1 MVRLLK
7 EIKIYNFGP
16 INQPICFSLEKRK
29 TEQFLEN
36 IIEGSNLL
44 KTIYIYGANNS
55 GKTKVVETIRFLK
68 DIVELGKEIFNKRN
82 YLPFLFNSDKVTE
95 LEYSFII
102 EGCKYLYLLRI
113 NLFDKYI
120 VEEKMTIGSKVIFIR
135 KNETLSLEENRKEL
149 KIDRDIFGLVYY
161 YSVIGGNE
169 DIDKLIEYINQIIY
183 IEQQRNSDNIIKANS
198 ITDINKINFLE
209 ENIERINDVIKGF
222 GFDFETVILK
232 GTDQVNREIK
242 SIGVNKKFKNQNLIV
257 PLSLFESFGTNV
269 FINLLLEVEKNQKS
283 QLIVIDEIE
292 RGIHFALAS
301 AFIGYINREYPNKQ
315 LVLPTHMTDL
325 LDSEL
330 KIRKDQIYIV
340 ENELQKGF
348 SINRKFSKKVIRETM
363 NFQKIFKSKSVG
375 GVPEISLFENS
386 DVK

>member
-1 MVRLLK
+1 M
-7 EIKIYNFGP
+7 
-16 INQPICFSLEKRK
+16 
-29 TEQFLEN
+29 EN

-68 DIVELGKEIFNKRN
+68 DIVELGKEIFTKRN

-95 LEYSFII
+95 LEYSFLI
-102 EGCKYLYLLRI
+102 GGRKYLYLLRI

-120 VEEKMTIGSKVIFIR
+120 VEEKLTIDGRVIFIR
-135 KNETLSLEENRKEL
+135 KNESVSLEENGKEL
-149 KIDRDIFGLVYY
+149 RIDKDIFGIIYY

-169 DIDKLIEYINQIIY
+169 EVDKLIEYINQIIY
-183 IEQQRNSDNIIKANS
+183 IEQQRNSDNLIKANS

-209 ENIERINDVIKGF
+209 ENIERINNVIKGF

-269 FINLLLEVEKNQKS
+269 FINLLLEIEKSQKS

-301 AFIGYINREYPNKQ
+301 AFIEYINREYPNKQ
-315 LVLPTHMTDL
+315 LILPTHMTDL